1 MVQHIDF
8 WINFYY
14 FPFQAPICVVGNSTR
29 VDVTELL
36 EKRVKSRFSHRTILL
51 LPNPSNEDRLQL
63 FQTLLTI
70 QNVDEGKK
78 GSFIQKWNDNISN
91 LAKNASV
98 RKVLEQMLF
107 CDTNQRMFS
116 SFLVSINQL
125 LINLISSSLSS

>member
-1 MVQHIDF
+1 MVQRINF

-70 QNVDEGKK
+70 KNVDGGKR

-91 LAKNASV
+91 LAKNPSV

-107 CDTNQRMFS
+107 CDTDQRMFS
-116 SFLVSINQL
+116 SFLVSINKL
-125 LINLISSSLSS
+125 LTNFISSSLTS

>member
-1 MVQHIDF
+1 M
-8 WINFYY
+8 Y

-70 QNVDEGKK
+70 QNVDGGKR

-91 LAKNASV
+91 LAKNPSV

-107 CDTNQRMFS
+107 CATDQRMFS
-116 SFLVSINQL
+116 SFLVSINKL
-125 LINLISSSLSS
+125 LINFISSSLSS

>member
-70 QNVDEGKK
+70 KNVDGGKK

-107 CDTNQRMFS
+107 CDTDQRMFS
-116 SFLVSINQL
+116 SFLVSINQFDCQF
-125 LINLISSSLSS
+125 SV

>member
-8 WINFYY
+8 WINLYY

-70 QNVDEGKK
+70 KNFDGGKR

-91 LAKNASV
+91 LAKNPSV

-107 CDTNQRMFS
+107 CDTDQRMFS
-116 SFLVSINQL
+116 SFLVSINKL
-125 LINLISSSLSS
+125 LINLISSSLTS

>member
-1 MVQHIDF
+1 MVQNIDF
-8 WINFYY
+8 WIHFYY

-70 QNVDEGKK
+70 KNVDGGKR

-91 LAKNASV
+91 LTKNPSV
-98 RKVLEQMLF
+98 RKVLEQILF
-107 CDTNQRMFS
+107 CDTDQRMFS

>member
-70 QNVDEGKK
+70 KNVEGKK

-116 SFLVSINQL
+116 SFLVSINQFDFQF
-125 LINLISSSLSS
+125 SV

>member
-1 MVQHIDF
+1 M
-8 WINFYY
+8 
-14 FPFQAPICVVGNSTR
+14 
-29 VDVTELL
+29 TELL

-70 QNVDEGKK
+70 KNVDGGKR

-107 CDTNQRMFS
+107 CDTDQRMFS
-116 SFLVSINQL
+116 SFLVSINQFDFQF
-125 LINLISSSLSS
+125 SV